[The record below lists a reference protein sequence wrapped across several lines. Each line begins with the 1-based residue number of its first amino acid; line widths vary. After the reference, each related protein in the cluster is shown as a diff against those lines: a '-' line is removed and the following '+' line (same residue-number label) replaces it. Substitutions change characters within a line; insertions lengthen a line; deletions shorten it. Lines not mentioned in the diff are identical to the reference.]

1 MRRLLILLALLSV
14 WPLCA
19 QTNDVPLAQQPW
31 FETRTAHF
39 HIYSCGNWRDTSRIA
54 GQLEQFQRAYAML
67 AGVSATASPPIVVM
81 AFPDHE
87 SMMPFLPLYNGQP
100 GNIAGFFTRG
110 SDENLIVLA
119 VPEADSRGMEVIFH
133 EYAHLLFRHNDE
145 IWPLWLKE
153 GMAEIYSTF
162 QTTGNI
168 VKIARPIDRHLETLK
183 NEPLMP
189 LHELF

>member
-1 MRRLLILLALLSV
+1 MRRFLLLFVTLVTCAAG
-14 WPLCA
+14 A
-19 QTNDVPLAQQPW
+19 QTADVPIAQRPW
-31 FETRTAHF
+31 FITSTAHVN
-39 HIYSCGNWRDTSRIA
+39 IVCCGDWKNTYRIA
-54 GQLEQFQRAYAML
+54 GQLEEFQRAYAML
-67 AGVSATASPPIVVM
+67 AGRNATASPPIVVM

-87 SMMPFLPLYNGQP
+87 SMMPFLPQYEGHA
-100 GNIAGFFTRG
+100 GNFAGFFTRG

-162 QTTGNI
+162 VASGNH
-168 VKIARPIDRHLETLK
+168 VE
-183 NEPLMP
+183 
-189 LHELF
+189 